1 MTELISFLFNKISV
15 YEILNNFLPGL
26 LFYVILKYFIGY
38 DIFVGNDFENVFI
51 CYFIGMFI
59 SRAGSLWLEK
69 ILKCSHFLRFADYKD
84 FVKAE
89 KEDDSKKITLL
100 SDINNSYRSY
110 TTVFLISL
118 IIQIVTIIVNSAYDK
133 ADFLIFVILLV
144 LFLLFLF
151 SYRKQT
157 TIVRKRVEIILTS
170 NN

>member
-1 MTELISFLFNKISV
+1 MSELLTALFNKFSV

-69 ILKCSHFLRFADYKD
+69 ILKFLHFLKFADYKD
-84 FVKAE
+84 FVIAE
-89 KEDDSKKITLL
+89 KEDNSKKLTLL

-110 TTVFLISL
+110 TTVFLVSL
-118 IIQIVTIIVNSAYDK
+118 IIKLVTIIMKSEYNK
-133 ADFLIFVILLV
+133 ADFFIFVVLLV
-144 LFLLFLF
+144 LFILFLF
-151 SYRKQT
+151 SYKKQT
-157 TIVRKRVEIILTS
+157 TIVRKRVEILLTMNS
-170 NN
+170 